1 LDDSIKTFVLFGDPA
16 TPLGLPTNYP
26 YVESTTPANGARDV
40 PLNQVI
46 RIVFSKPMS
55 PTTVVLS
62 GPGTTGLAF
71 TPTWSAENTVL
82 DCAHTNFGY
91 GRTLAFT
98 ISGQDNLGN
107 PLGPGPVPSTWSFTT
122 PTAPKGVTI
131 SGPTTGVVQVN
142 YTFTA
147 TVNPITTTLPI
158 TYFWQATGQSPV
170 THTGGDLDDTV
181 TFNWNTPGTK
191 TITVTATNAIGT
203 ATNTYNVTISYTPP
217 ASVGIAGPT
226 TGITQTDY
234 TFTAAANPITTT
246 LPITYVWQA
255 TGQAPVT
262 HTGGGLSDTV
272 NFAWNVTGTQ
282 AITVTATN
290 IAGTATDTHAMTIN
304 DALPSPGT
312 LIFLPTIIKND

>member
-1 LDDSIKTFVLFGDPA
+1 
-16 TPLGLPTNYP
+16 
-26 YVESTTPANGARDV
+26 
-40 PLNQVI
+40 
-46 RIVFSKPMS
+46 
-55 PTTVVLS
+55 
-62 GPGTTGLAF
+62 
-71 TPTWSAENTVL
+71 
-82 DCAHTNFGY
+82 
-91 GRTLAFT
+91 
-98 ISGQDNLGN
+98 
-107 PLGPGPVPSTWSFTT
+107 
-122 PTAPKGVTI
+122 VTI
-131 SGPTTGVVQVN
+131 SGPATGVVQVN